1 MCVFDHNLRIRLVFI
16 DPRQTGSLSP
26 LAVNPVPMLLIA
38 TSTGVSISE
47 FDSDLNTTVLLD
59 QVSPSALA
67 YLAQDN
73 RTFWIEHSDA
83 LFVSQNS
90 EQKTEVSP
98 EISSGKKE

>member
-1 MCVFDHNLRIRLVFI
+1 M
-16 DPRQTGSLSP
+16 SLSVT
-26 LAVNPVPMLLIA
+26 AVNPVPMLLIA

-47 FDSDLNTTVLLD
+47 FDNNLNSTVLLD

-90 EQKTEVSP
+90 EQKTEVSLDM
-98 EISSGKKE
+98 SAG